1 MMNLPSFP
9 HLTDKRIGRV
19 YIKDGRRRMMTDSGT
34 MLASAGLTRLMF
46 GKARGGKYSARQ

>member
-1 MMNLPSFP
+1 MNLPSFP

-46 GKARGGKYSARQ
+46 GKAKGGKYSARQ